1 MIIPFIAPLLLY
13 LEAAFVFYP
22 LVLVLIVLSILCL
35 PADLTPLSHTSRRLH
50 EGSGKPALSFILS
63 LAVYAA
69 TLYHFGIDVGSWAR
83 WLPLLGIYL
92 VVGLVWSTAK
102 WWLFCGKVRDSVK
115 AVVDR
120 FTLTVE
126 DGDNADD
133 VARSFMVYMASDS
146 NLYKYKS
153 LPYMREDSK
162 PWPRKDVIDA
172 HIPLVTSHKGIVL
185 TWLFCWPMSILKW
198 ALADMLRDLYN
209 AVFAAIQGAFQK
221 IASKRFEG
229 I

>member
-1 MIIPFIAPLLLY
+1 MIIPFLAPLLVY
-13 LEAAFVFYP
+13 LEAALVFYP
-22 LVLVLIVLSILCL
+22 LVLVLIVLSIICL
-35 PADLTPLSHTSRRLH
+35 PADLTPLSYTSRRSH
-50 EGSGKPALSFILS
+50 EDSGNPSLSFILS
-63 LAVYAA
+63 LVVYAA
-69 TLYHFGIDVGSWAR
+69 TLYHFGIDVGTWKH

-92 VVGLVWSTAK
+92 VVGLAWSTAK

-126 DGDNADD
+126 DEDNADD
-133 VARSFMVYMASDS
+133 VERSFMTYMASDS
-146 NLYKYKS
+146 TLCKYKNF
-153 LPYMREDSK
+153 PYIRDDAK

-172 HIPLVTSHKGIVL
+172 YIPLVTAHKGVVL
-185 TWLFCWPMSILKW
+185 TWLFCWPMSVLKW

-209 AVFAAIQGAFQK
+209 SVFAAIKGMFQK
-221 IASKRFEG
+221 VAAARFTD